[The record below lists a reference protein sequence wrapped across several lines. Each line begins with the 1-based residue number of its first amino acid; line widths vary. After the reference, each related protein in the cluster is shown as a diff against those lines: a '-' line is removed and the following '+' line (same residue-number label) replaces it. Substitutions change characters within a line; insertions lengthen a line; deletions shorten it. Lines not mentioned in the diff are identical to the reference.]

1 MFSVTVRGFISSAHF
16 LREYKGKCE
25 NMHGHNWQVDVTVEK
40 QGLGPDGMVMDFTV
54 LKGYVK
60 EIVDELDHKVLNEL
74 EPFEDLN
81 PSAENIARYVF
92 KQVQER
98 ILGSNCRV
106 AKVDIWEQRDSC
118 ATYFEV
124 PEVEEKKRSLE

>member
-1 MFSVTVRGFISSAHF
+1 MFSVTVRDFISSAHF

-25 NMHGHNWQVDVTVEK
+25 NMHGHNWQVEVTLEK
-40 QGLGPDGMVMDFTV
+40 QGLGPDGMVMDFKI
-54 LKGYVK
+54 LKGYIK
-60 EIVDELDHKVLNEL
+60 EITDELDHKVLNEL
-74 EPFEDLN
+74 EAFEDVN
-81 PSAENIARYVF
+81 PSAENIARHIF

-118 ATYFEV
+118 ASYFEPPV
-124 PEVEEKKRSLE
+124 VEEKKRALE